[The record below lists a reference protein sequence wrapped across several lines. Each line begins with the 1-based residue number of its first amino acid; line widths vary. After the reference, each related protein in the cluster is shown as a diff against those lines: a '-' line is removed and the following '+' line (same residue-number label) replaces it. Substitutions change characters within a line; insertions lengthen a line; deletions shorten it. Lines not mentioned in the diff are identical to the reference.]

1 MASTSAS
8 PSGKHVVIVGAGAG
22 GTALA
27 ARLAH
32 AGHRVSVI
40 EKHGDVGGRCS
51 LLQRD
56 GHRWD
61 VGPSLYLM
69 PEIFDAAFESLGR
82 RREDM
87 YDLHLAAPAY
97 KIHYHDGRSL
107 HLSSDLVAMGKMLEE
122 FERPAGSKDPLGSFM
137 SFIKEAGE
145 HYEESIKH
153 VLTLDWTHLLGA
165 LTRWELYPMLLRTK
179 VLHIYTT
186 LYARARC
193 VALRPTAM

>member
-1 MASTSAS
+1 
-8 PSGKHVVIVGAGAG
+8 
-22 GTALA
+22 
-27 ARLAH
+27 
-32 AGHRVSVI
+32 
-40 EKHGDVGGRCS
+40 
-51 LLQRD
+51 
-56 GHRWD
+56 
-61 VGPSLYLM
+61 M